1 MPSDRR
7 SEPLLH
13 PFILLAG
20 NTPLTVVSQIAGEP
34 KYIHFRQ
41 SRIKKF
47 QMTISDWLKAEYGAI
62 YNEEIENFDESK
74 EPISLKMRF
83 TSYHRD
89 SS

>member
-1 MPSDRR
+1 MPSARR

-13 PFILLAG
+13 PFILLGG
-20 NTPLTVVSQIAGEP
+20 NTPLSVVSQIAGEP

-41 SRIKKF
+41 SRIKKL

-62 YNEEIENFDESK
+62 YNEQIENFDESK